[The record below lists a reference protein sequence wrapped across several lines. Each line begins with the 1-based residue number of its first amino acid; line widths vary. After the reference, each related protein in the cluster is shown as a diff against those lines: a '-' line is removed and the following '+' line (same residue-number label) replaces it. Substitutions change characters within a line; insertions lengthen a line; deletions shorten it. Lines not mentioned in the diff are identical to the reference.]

1 MQYITDRNGKKVSV
15 IVPVKEYIKLIEY
28 LEDKKD
34 VALYD
39 KAKSGKS
46 EMIPIEEA
54 FKIVEQK
61 PNKKK

>member
-15 IVPVKEYIKLIEY
+15 IVPVKEYIKLIED

-34 VALYD
+34 VVLYD